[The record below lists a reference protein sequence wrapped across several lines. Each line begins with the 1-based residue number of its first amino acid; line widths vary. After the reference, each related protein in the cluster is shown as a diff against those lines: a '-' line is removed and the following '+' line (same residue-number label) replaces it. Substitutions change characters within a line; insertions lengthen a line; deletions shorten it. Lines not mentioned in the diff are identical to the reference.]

1 MKTMSLTLT
10 VSRFALAIQYAVTM
24 IYARKN
30 TKPIAPFAI
39 HFAVMFVAGFLYLGV
54 RYSHPYACLPIYSE
68 T

>member
-39 HFAVMFVAGFLYLGV
+39 HFAVMFAAGFVYLGV
-54 RYSHPYACLPIYSE
+54 CYTHPYTYLPTYTES
-68 T
+68 